1 MGFVDENDDGEI
13 DCREAVRASAKIVLL
28 IITTAWLFMGLGLM
42 VVGIM
47 AISNFGQYSGLVEA
61 EVLYVVVIVGIVMML
76 VTIIGYCGIFKLKK
90 ILLIIY
96 ALSLFL
102 LCIVMIII
110 GTSLLAYLSNV
121 DASKSSFNS
130 ARESAKQN
138 EERIQNFINCSYVKC
153 CPSEVQNLTAIGKG
167 DCLPT
172 KLPTKKIEDGVCS
185 SFKKEKLVS
194 PTQCYNITIYN
205 DGIVD
210 HLKENLTPLMM
221 FILVVA
227 GVQLVAFCITMAFIM
242 TEVRSGGGGIH
253 SGQGEK
259 HEI

>member
-1 MGFVDENDDGEI
+1 MRLRKRPRQSDSGVQSGSRKLQKGAPTKTN
-13 DCREAVRASAKIVLL
+13 LPN
-28 IITTAWLFMGLGLM
+28 
-42 VVGIM
+42 
-47 AISNFGQYSGLVEA
+47 ISQ
-61 EVLYVVVIVGIVMML
+61 
-76 VTIIGYCGIFKLKK
+76 
-90 ILLIIY
+90 
-96 ALSLFL
+96 
-102 LCIVMIII
+102 
-110 GTSLLAYLSNV
+110 
-121 DASKSSFNS
+121 ASKSQNSVSNSFQ
-130 ARESAKQN
+130 K
-138 EERIQNFINCSYVKC
+138 Y
-153 CPSEVQNLTAIGKG
+153 
-167 DCLPT
+167 

>member
-1 MGFVDENDDGEI
+1 MKMKKIFIILFLPFISFSQLIEIPVDTMNHSYHETTIKGEKVKYIAEVGTQPVWDENGDGEI
-13 DCREAVRASAKIVLL
+13 DCREAVRASAKIILL
-28 IITTAWLFMGLGLM
+28 VITTAWLFMGLGLT

-138 EERIQNFINCSYVKC
+138 EERIQNFIYCSYV
-153 CPSEVQNLTAIGKG
+153 
-167 DCLPT
+167 
-172 KLPTKKIEDGVCS
+172 
-185 SFKKEKLVS
+185 
-194 PTQCYNITIYN
+194 
-205 DGIVD
+205 
-210 HLKENLTPLMM
+210 
-221 FILVVA
+221 
-227 GVQLVAFCITMAFIM
+227 
-242 TEVRSGGGGIH
+242 
-253 SGQGEK
+253 
-259 HEI
+259 